1 MGSRSILEVV
11 GEGESGG
18 GRGPEDCDWWEWFC
32 GFTGGIWVCPVFEP
46 VFELGVQ
53 VCRPWVALSGCLI
66 LESDKGIGIYVG
78 VFAGA
83 FTCSVAHE
91 VGLSVEG

>member
-1 MGSRSILEVV
+1 M
-11 GEGESGG
+11 
-18 GRGPEDCDWWEWFC
+18 
-32 GFTGGIWVCPVFEP
+32 FEP

-91 VGLSVEG
+91 LGLSVEG